1 MEKEIKDFLVKLEH
15 PYLKINFIDE
25 KSITNI
31 NINKDSI
38 DIDLEFNFHDQ
49 ENLEKIK
56 NEINKFLKEQYS
68 KTSNIKILTKIKNH
82 KVQSNLSP
90 MKGIKNIIAIASGKG
105 GVGKSSVSV
114 NLAIALSKLGSKVGI
129 LDADIYGPSQ
139 PTMLGVNKKPDSLDG
154 KSMEPINIDGIQV
167 MSIGFLV
174 DQETPMIWR
183 GPMVTGTLEQLLK
196 ETNWSEL
203 DYLIIDLPPGTGDI
217 QLTLAQKIPLTGA
230 IIVST
235 PQDIALLDA
244 KRGLKMFEKVK
255 VPILGIIE
263 NMSTHICSN
272 CGHEEHIFGEDGG
285 VKMAKENNVELIGVL
300 PLNIVIRE
308 KLDKGKA
315 FELHENSNKKIA
327 ENFYSIAL
335 KTAFNIS
342 KLNVDHQSKF
352 PKIVI
357 EKN

>member
-1 MEKEIKDFLVKLEH
+1 METQIKEFLIKLKHPALNEEFISEKSVKKINVHEELIEIDLKLDFYDDKNKDEIKNIITEYVKNTFSKKT
-15 PYLKINFIDE
+15 KI
-25 KSITNI
+25 
-31 NINKDSI
+31 
-38 DIDLEFNFHDQ
+38 
-49 ENLEKIK
+49 
-56 NEINKFLKEQYS
+56 EIATE
-68 KTSNIKILTKIKNH
+68 IKNH

-90 MKGIKNIIAIASGKG
+90 MQGIKNIIAVASGKG

-114 NLAIALSKLGSKVGI
+114 NLAIALSKLGASVGI

-139 PTMLGVNKKPDSLDG
+139 PMMLGVNKKPDSKDG
-154 KSMEPINIDGIQV
+154 RSMEPIDINGIQV

-196 ETNWSEL
+196 ETNWKNL

-230 IIVST
+230 IIITT

-244 KRGLKMFEKVK
+244 RRGLKMFEKVR
-255 VPILGIIE
+255 VPILGIVE
-263 NMSTHICSN
+263 NMSTHICSK
-272 CGHEEHIFGEDGG
+272 CGHEEHIFGQNGG
-285 VKMAKENNVELIGVL
+285 TKMAKDYNIELLGSL
-300 PLNIVIRE
+300 PLDIVIRE
-308 KLDKGKA
+308 KLDNGKA
-315 FELHENSNKKIA
+315 FELHEEQTQIA
-327 ENFYSIAL
+327 KNFYSIAL

-342 KLNVDHQSKF
+342 KLGVDLQSKF